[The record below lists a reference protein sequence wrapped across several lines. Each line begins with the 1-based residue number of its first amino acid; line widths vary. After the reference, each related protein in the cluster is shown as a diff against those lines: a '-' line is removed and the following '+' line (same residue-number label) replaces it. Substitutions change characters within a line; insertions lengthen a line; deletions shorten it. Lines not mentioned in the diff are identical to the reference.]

1 MKEQKEEIKKFAID
15 FFNRLGCRT
24 KIENES
30 LVVEG
35 VPSDFE
41 VFYGKKS
48 PYKIIFDKESENE
61 NSELAV
67 KGSFLIKSM
76 ANYLEN
82 RGQTTLLKIDF
93 KIDPNEIIR
102 KNINLGDSI
111 LSSINKK
118 IRYSVVVRFSF
129 LSVFQYLNEKK
140 QILNSIC
147 VDEKGKIDFNPEDFK
162 MIEGSSSEFNI
173 SDINLYYL
181 NSKKELKNITD
192 KKTNE
197 IKNYLGDKIKKEVE
211 RIENHYKNQKE
222 ELNKSADRLKSQ
234 IKEIE
239 EKSKNIEGGIDELKI
254 KKLKDN
260 LNSLNIEEKISKIE
274 QEEKFFINDEIF
286 KHSLNINNKL
296 INTSLIYYPT
306 YIFDIILKNKE
317 GSARQITID
326 YDPIKDKT
334 EELECELCR
343 KKINEIILCSSGHL
357 ICKDCCGICEN
368 CRRKSCFSCLKN
380 LCEKC
385 RKRICKKCLSRCMK
399 CGKQVCIEHI
409 RKDFLSKKEE
419 CIDCIDKCSEC
430 QNYFDRVNIK
440 KCKSCERDVCNMCFA
455 KNIILNKG
463 RNLCVK
469 CSIIEEKN
477 N

>member
-239 EKSKNIEGGIDELKI
+239 EKSKNIEGGID
-254 KKLKDN
+254 
-260 LNSLNIEEKISKIE
+260 
-274 QEEKFFINDEIF
+274 
-286 KHSLNINNKL
+286 
-296 INTSLIYYPT
+296 
-306 YIFDIILKNKE
+306 
-317 GSARQITID
+317 
-326 YDPIKDKT
+326 
-334 EELECELCR
+334 
-343 KKINEIILCSSGHL
+343 
-357 ICKDCCGICEN
+357 
-368 CRRKSCFSCLKN
+368 
-380 LCEKC
+380 
-385 RKRICKKCLSRCMK
+385 
-399 CGKQVCIEHI
+399 
-409 RKDFLSKKEE
+409 
-419 CIDCIDKCSEC
+419 
-430 QNYFDRVNIK
+430 
-440 KCKSCERDVCNMCFA
+440 
-455 KNIILNKG
+455 
-463 RNLCVK
+463 
-469 CSIIEEKN
+469 
-477 N
+477 

>member
-111 LSSINKK
+111 LSSINKE
-118 IRYSVVVRFSF
+118 I
-129 LSVFQYLNEKK
+129 
-140 QILNSIC
+140 
-147 VDEKGKIDFNPEDFK
+147 
-162 MIEGSSSEFNI
+162 
-173 SDINLYYL
+173 
-181 NSKKELKNITD
+181 KNITD